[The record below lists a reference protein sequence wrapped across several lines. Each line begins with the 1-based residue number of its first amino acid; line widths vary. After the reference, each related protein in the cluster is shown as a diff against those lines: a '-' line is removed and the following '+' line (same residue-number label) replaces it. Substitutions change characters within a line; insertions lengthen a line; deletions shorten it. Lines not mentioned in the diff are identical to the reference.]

1 MSYDAF
7 TERLNRLWE
16 NEIVQI
22 SQRFGQL
29 FFNLLNEV
37 RPDIADKIRATD
49 LDPFFSDEVQ
59 LETIEFVK
67 NYW

>member
-1 MSYDAF
+1 MSYDDF
-7 TERLNRLWE
+7 NERLNRLWE

>member
-1 MSYDAF
+1 MSYDEF

-16 NEIVQI
+16 NEIIQI

-59 LETIEFVK
+59 LETIQEVK
-67 NYW
+67 NSW

>member
-1 MSYDAF
+1 MSYDEF

-16 NEIVQI
+16 NEIIQI

-59 LETIEFVK
+59 LETIEEVK
-67 NYW
+67 NSW

>member
-1 MSYDAF
+1 MSYDDF

-16 NEIVQI
+16 NEIIQI

-59 LETIEFVK
+59 LETIQEVK
-67 NYW
+67 NSW

>member
-1 MSYDAF
+1 MSYDDF

-16 NEIVQI
+16 NEIIQI

-59 LETIEFVK
+59 LETIEEVK
-67 NYW
+67 NSW